1 LRYKFCVSF
10 YDRIFFSHRVQKNTN
25 RCTACTIIITVLGQP
40 IKKNVCVQ
48 KNITVNSSPTYHWYY
63 TKSAKQKIFLCLF
76 ENVIYYSL
84 IAFLRYTNKYSIL
97 TKFLSSEKKNQPYFC
112 HHHHIFTRRI
122 FSLIFEYYEKQTKK
136 QAQAAKK
143 AIVILNRIILQ
154 NVFPCSNT
162 KTKQA

>member
-1 LRYKFCVSF
+1 MCLRYKFCVSF
-10 YDRIFFSHRVQKNTN
+10 YDRTFFSHRVQKNTN

-97 TKFLSSEKKNQPYFC
+97 TKFLSSEKKKSAVFLSSPSYIYQTYF
-112 HHHHIFTRRI
+112 
-122 FSLIFEYYEKQTKK
+122 FSYLWVLRKTNEKTGASRKK
-136 QAQAAKK
+136 SHSYLEQNYIAKC
-143 AIVILNRIILQ
+143 ISVQ
-154 NVFPCSNT
+154 
-162 KTKQA
+162 